1 MSLNLQ
7 NIPGEMISGL
17 STNELEWVS
26 VESIDRY
33 LSELTPSFFDN
44 MEAEKMIDEYSILD
58 KDIMTEID
66 DLEKE
71 LTPKS
76 TQQQTI
82 SHIRK
87 FKTFLES
94 KNLSPNIESMPVR
107 FLADYLRYFYFSLR
121 CKDGSF
127 YAPRSLVGIRA
138 SIHRYLTSAEVNRQ
152 INILKD
158 REFCRANAVLKA
170 MVGKWIHEGNK
181 SKSYPAIEPSD
192 MTKLRRYFT
201 RTTPNTFIAR
211 SLVQLCV
218 LFWLV
223 RSGSSLIPQEK

>member
-82 SHIRK
+82 SHIKK
-87 FKTFLES
+87 F
-94 KNLSPNIESMPVR
+94 
-107 FLADYLRYFYFSLR
+107 
-121 CKDGSF
+121 
-127 YAPRSLVGIRA
+127 
-138 SIHRYLTSAEVNRQ
+138 
-152 INILKD
+152 
-158 REFCRANAVLKA
+158 
-170 MVGKWIHEGNK
+170 
-181 SKSYPAIEPSD
+181 
-192 MTKLRRYFT
+192 
-201 RTTPNTFIAR
+201 
-211 SLVQLCV
+211 
-218 LFWLV
+218 
-223 RSGSSLIPQEK
+223 